1 MEIEHKFFP
10 DSGIPPLFEGKVL
23 PIVYNHR
30 WMPKSTVNYN
40 YIYYLNT
47 EPIRKM
53 ESPAEIKDHQLSYAV
68 LDLNPPSSNVN
79 PTHHSPASPA
89 EILGMSSN
97 RSPHFSYSSELAPAK
112 HLSKSADSLTQGS
125 SNLLLQNPAQ
135 MQQEEQIGSEY
146 THIDIQRTKAYLESK
161 EQNENNG
168 LLVYDGAVSNVASHS
183 IPEDRAISINE
194 IKEGNNNPL
203 IKALTKALP
212 TITTTNFDFNAKRN
226 SVISN

>member
-1 MEIEHKFFP
+1 
-10 DSGIPPLFEGKVL
+10 
-23 PIVYNHR
+23 
-30 WMPKSTVNYN
+30 
-40 YIYYLNT
+40 
-47 EPIRKM
+47 M

-89 EILGMSSN
+89 EILGMNSN

-168 LLVYDGAVSNVASHS
+168 LLVYDGAVSNVAGHS